1 MLHRPCNNRGNRI
14 ANLLEDDFPTEGGW
28 SPLPWFP
35 DMAYKAKG
43 SQMAYKAKLF
53 RKTSTNL
60 DGFDADS
67 SATCNND
74 VFTRPTH
81 NNRFIQY
88 ILYLA
93 IKRYLPHHFSMPET
107 GMTFT
112 KSATP
117 SVAKLGR
124 ARRSRNKG
132 RTSKK
137 SRTSMFIV
145 LHRAAVRR
153 VQPLKLMVNEKC
165 QHFSDSPC
173 KIFLWDSWA

>member
-1 MLHRPCNNRGNRI
+1 MYCCFMDP
-14 ANLLEDDFPTEGGW
+14 W
-28 SPLPWFP
+28 SVWILSKQH
-35 DMAYKAKG
+35 DLSHISSG
-43 SQMAYKAKLF
+43 SQTWLRKPSVY
-53 RKTSTNL
+53 RKTPTNL
-60 DGFDADS
+60 DGFDADFL
-67 SATCNND
+67 ATCNND

-93 IKRYLPHHFSMPET
+93 IKRYLPHRFSMPET

-132 RTSKK
+132 RTREK
-137 SRTSMFIV
+137 SRTSIFIV
-145 LHRAAVRR
+145 FHRAAVRR
-153 VQPLKLMVNEKC
+153 VQPLKLMVSEKY

-173 KIFLWDSWA
+173 KICFYGIRGLELLQ

>member
-1 MLHRPCNNRGNRI
+1 MIYPTSAVVPRHG
-14 ANLLEDDFPTEGGW
+14 LE
-28 SPLPWFP
+28 
-35 DMAYKAKG
+35 
-43 SQMAYKAKLF
+43 SQTFTGKPQQIWMVLMQIF
-53 RKTSTNL
+53 
-60 DGFDADS
+60 F
-67 SATCNND
+67 ATCNND

-81 NNRFIQY
+81 NNRLIQY
-88 ILYLA
+88 YISGKKHL
-93 IKRYLPHHFSMPET
+93 RHHFSTPET

-132 RTSKK
+132 RASEK
-137 SRTSMFIV
+137 SRTSIFIV

-153 VQPLKLMVNEKC
+153 VQPLKLMVSEKY

-173 KIFLWDSWA
+173 KIFFVGFVGLSYCNNFACYLLVKWDDT